1 MAFVPALIIPGMS
14 VARIVRHYTSDE
26 RDSAPL
32 TASETRKQGVVDR
45 MVAGS
50 TPPVS
55 YWSEK
60 QLEKM
65 IKTNSAFRE
74 RGDELRSAHAASNP
88 SRQSG
93 RASTASAP
101 DDTLMGA

>member
-14 VARIVRHYTSDE
+14 VARIWRHYTSDE
-26 RDSAPL
+26 RDGAPL

-45 MVAGS
+45 MVAGA

-60 QLEKM
+60 HLEKM

-74 RGDELRSAHAASNP
+74 RGDELRSAHGASNP
-88 SRQSG
+88 SRQP
-93 RASTASAP
+93 AKASAVTVP
-101 DDTLMGA
+101 DGLMGA